1 MPAQSSIL
9 KNLKKAFGSFIE
21 RYVPANYQHTKH
33 RADLATFL
41 EKIGEYIDSQKLDE
55 TAQIEAYQSALVF
68 GLETIALKYKWLSP
82 EGSNLNKGSDLYK
95 ILLKDLTDS
104 LNKTDTPNFAITL
117 NNKEKF
123 IYLEK
128 FYNNILSKDE
138 FSEFLLDDISNLA
151 DKSDDIN
158 LSQAGDICIQ
168 TMQALVLRLSKEI
181 KQCTHSYPS
190 EKYLD
195 QEVNKLLENY
205 RHAVT
210 EKKSKHPWLYMFST
224 AENNDRVFLAQLV
237 MATVKTMKAED
248 VIDKTEAPFNFAL
261 KIKLGALI
269 YAMQSIEDAYENSLT
284 NHFPI
289 NYVIKPENSDL
300 YKLGMEILKV
310 EKLSDYPE
318 EVRMSCLA
326 AFKIY
331 MNNAETLQAIA
342 KEGTVSFQPNLL
354 KDLQLKNEK
363 LQQALVSM
371 LAPYLGKNK
380 ISWNMLF
387 AFAILGGYFIGGPLA
402 YGMGEMFGTQMGEL
416 NQALDAKVWL
426 SKNIITPIG
435 AMHNF
440 DQIGFLMSDQAVKDI
455 LGRFVAKL
463 LEPVGMLVAGV
474 VLGGTVG
481 LSLDLAYKC

>member
-1 MPAQSSIL
+1 
-9 KNLKKAFGSFIE
+9 
-21 RYVPANYQHTKH
+21 
-33 RADLATFL
+33 
-41 EKIGEYIDSQKLDE
+41 
-55 TAQIEAYQSALVF
+55 
-68 GLETIALKYKWLSP
+68 
-82 EGSNLNKGSDLYK
+82 
-95 ILLKDLTDS
+95 
-104 LNKTDTPNFAITL
+104 
-117 NNKEKF
+117 
-123 IYLEK
+123 
-128 FYNNILSKDE
+128 
-138 FSEFLLDDISNLA
+138 
-151 DKSDDIN
+151 
-158 LSQAGDICIQ
+158 
-168 TMQALVLRLSKEI
+168 
-181 KQCTHSYPS
+181 
-190 EKYLD
+190 
-195 QEVNKLLENY
+195 
-205 RHAVT
+205 
-210 EKKSKHPWLYMFST
+210 
-224 AENNDRVFLAQLV
+224 

-300 YKLGMEILKV
+300 YKLGREILKV

-342 KEGTVSFQPNLL
+342 KEGTVSFQPSLL

-371 LAPYLGKNK
+371 LAPYLEKNK

-474 VLGGTVG
+474 ALGGTVG
-481 LSLDLAYKC
+481 LSLDLAYKGLSEAIKYLSINKDKRFSINELDLAFAKSLIATPKEVFSESKNKEIKLLAQELKLLDADTKEGKEEMIEEVPLKVALQKLSEHGVLVSS